1 MSSLSLWV
9 KQAHQLLDNALF
21 RALSFL
27 LALASAGLVV
37 WNSNLFALAIG
48 GFDLIKA
55 PALIWA
61 TCSAMIY
68 GVGFVPRHWYWQ
80 VVFTPFIA
88 LPILSYVMWLRF
100 SY

>member
-1 MSSLSLWV
+1 MSSLSVWV
-9 KQAHQLLDNALF
+9 TQAHQLLDNTLL

-37 WNSNLFALAIG
+37 WEPIHFAQAIG
-48 GFDLIKA
+48 GFDLIKS
-55 PALIWA
+55 PTLIWA

-88 LPILSYVMWLRF
+88 LPILSYIMWLRF